1 MLQTIR
7 RIFTAF
13 LLGAFTF
20 VGFTQSVQA
29 ALISTGQVAA
39 ANAAQQQRD
48 KIAAALARPGVMAQ
62 LEQLGVDP
70 EQARARVNALSDAEA
85 AELAGQIDSLPAGGA
100 DIIGALVL
108 IFLVLLVTDLLGL
121 TRVYPFVRR

>member
-1 MLQTIR
+1 MFQTIR
-7 RIFTAF
+7 RVFTAF

-29 ALISTGQVAA
+29 ALISTEQVAA
-39 ANAAQQQRD
+39 ANAAQQQREV
-48 KIAAALARPGVMAQ
+48 IAAALARPGVMAQ

-70 EQARARVNALSDAEA
+70 QQARARVDALTDAEA
-85 AELAGQIDSLPAGGA
+85 EELAGQIDSLPAGGA